1 MTPTPPRTPKSTNV
15 RPLGLQ
21 LFSAGVRAIG
31 AVHPEAA
38 AQLLVK
44 AFCTPLKKTAATHWP
59 QGLTPEQSW
68 LGVDGAQIALY
79 RWGPA
84 LNGKKVLLAHGWN
97 GRATQLRSLVEPL
110 RARGFAVCAFD
121 QTAHGLSSGRTTNLP
136 RFARTLTAV
145 AELLG
150 PVHSIVA
157 HSLGAPA
164 AAFAMGKGL
173 KADRLVMVAP
183 PAHPRRF
190 ISGFWRQFGI
200 PDPLGERMIRRIE
213 TTEGARLREI
223 DVAQSAQHVGQPV
236 FVVHDRTDK
245 EVPFIEGEEWSWAVS
260 DGQLLATEGLGHN
273 RLLAAP
279 MVVEAIAGFIAGER
293 PPASVHPESSRGVTR
308 VIA

>member
-1 MTPTPPRTPKSTNV
+1 MPSAV
-15 RPLGLQ
+15 S
-21 LFSAGVRAIG
+21 SAG
-31 AVHPEAA
+31 
-38 AQLLVK
+38 
-44 AFCTPLKKTAATHWP
+44 
-59 QGLTPEQSW
+59 
-68 LGVDGAQIALY
+68 
-79 RWGPA
+79 
-84 LNGKKVLLAHGWN
+84 
-97 GRATQLRSLVEPL
+97 
-110 RARGFAVCAFD
+110 
-121 QTAHGLSSGRTTNLP
+121 TAHGLSSGRTTNLP

-145 AELLG
+145 AEHLG

-279 MVVEAIAGFIAGER
+279 MVVKSPPDVATQTTWAGRGPGSPVGPVSPAGPAGPVAPAGPADPAGPGT
-293 PPASVHPESSRGVTR
+293 PPADGS
-308 VIA
+308 